1 MALLEAP
8 AVQLWSWPGTGKSG
22 ILAALA
28 SQAGS
33 LGLALGDIESAGRWK
48 SALAQAKDGGAAW
61 AVLAAPPSAAAL
73 DQAIR
78 WLPPGLRLAFAGV
91 ERAVLPLRTA
101 YVYPPELL
109 LDPAEL
115 REVWRAT
122 RGAEI
127 SPEVATALRA
137 ATDGWLRPL
146 RLLASSGR
154 DLPPDLSPEAL
165 LGDEGLSGFF
175 HS

>member
-61 AVLAAPPSAAAL
+61 AVLAAPPAAAAL
-73 DQAIR
+73 DQAVR

-91 ERAVLPLRTA
+91 ESAVLPLRTA

-109 LDPAEL
+109 LDAGEV
-115 REVWRAT
+115 REVWRGLNGVDIA
-122 RGAEI
+122 
-127 SPEVATALRA
+127 PETAAALRA

-146 RLLASSGR
+146 RILASSGR
-154 DLPPDLSPEAL
+154 E
-165 LGDEGLSGFF
+165 
-175 HS
+175 